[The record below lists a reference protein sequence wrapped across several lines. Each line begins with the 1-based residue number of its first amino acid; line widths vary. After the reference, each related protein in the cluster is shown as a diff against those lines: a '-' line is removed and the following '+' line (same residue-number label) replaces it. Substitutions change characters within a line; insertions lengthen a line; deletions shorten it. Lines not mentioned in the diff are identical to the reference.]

1 MKGGAPARA
10 RGSGE
15 VEEREPA
22 LKGEETARER
32 EMDVGAWLAEK
43 KDAVWGRR
51 TDARAPPGS
60 GGDDKTACAHTLGQ
74 PWGRAQG
81 AMPWCQA
88 RPGRG
93 GHVGRA
99 GRRAGPFGREGWEGE
114 GGVLGRGGRD
124 SELG

>member
-1 MKGGAPARA
+1 VKGGAPARA
-10 RGSGE
+10 RVSGE

-22 LKGEETARER
+22 LEGEETARER
-32 EMDVGAWLAEK
+32 EMDVGACLAEK

-60 GGDDKTACAHTLGQ
+60 GGDGKTACAHALGQ

-81 AMPWCQA
+81 AMPWCRA
-88 RPGRG
+88 RLGNG

-99 GRRAGPFGREGWEGE
+99 ERWAGPFSREGREGE
-114 GGVLGRGGRD
+114 GGGVGSWGKG
-124 SELG
+124 E